1 MNSVFS
7 WFSDPKVI
15 AVVAPLLVVIAKRVV
30 STIPPVALPVLS
42 VVFGILLSAVSGGDV
57 TTAITTGGMAGLAG
71 VGVREIVDQGKKAL
85 GK

>member
-7 WFSDPKVI
+7 WFSDPRVI
-15 AVVAPLLVVIAKRVV
+15 AIVTPILVAVTKRVV
-30 STIPPVALPVLS
+30 STIPPVALPILS

-57 TTAITTGGMAGLAG
+57 TTAVTVGGLAGLAG
-71 VGVREIVDQGKKAL
+71 VGVREVIDQSKKSL

>member
-7 WFSDPKVI
+7 WFTDPKVI
-15 AVVAPLLVVIAKRVV
+15 AIVAPILVAVAKRVV
-30 STIPPVALPVLS
+30 STIPPAALPVLS

-57 TTAITTGGMAGLAG
+57 TTAVMTGGFAGLAG
-71 VGVREIVDQGKKAL
+71 VGVREVYDQGKKAL